1 MKEHVICYRSRTIRH
16 GTLCAWVGVLMYL
29 GVYPSAVAAS
39 RPTLDST
46 ALAIQSPTPARYV
59 HGTDGR
65 EHVEY
70 DLLITN
76 AFTAAVTVKS
86 LEVRSGGRLLLRL
99 NGAALAAATHAILG
113 EAPVARI
120 PASAT
125 VATVVDV
132 VLPRSGGRTVPRRL
146 ANRLRYDIPAD
157 APSRSLIGTT
167 TVNVPT
173 VRVVQRAPIVIG
185 SPVRGSGWYDANGCC
200 ADPTAPHRTTVLVRN
215 GSYVMPEW
223 FAIDWVRVVDGSV
236 YTGNGSQLCDWGG
249 TYGAPIY
256 AVAKGIVVTAVDGRP
271 DIAPFANPLLDAPE
285 DFAGNS
291 VVLKIAPGQYAVYF
305 HLKRGSVRVRVGQ
318 RVRGGQ
324 QIASLGNSG
333 NSSAPHLHFGIQ
345 DGPSGLSNSLPFELD
360 RFVLEGHVVPG
371 ATLPKVNVAG
381 TRRRLRRALPLINSI
396 IDASP
401 GRAS

>member
-1 MKEHVICYRSRTIRH
+1 
-16 GTLCAWVGVLMYL
+16 MYL
-29 GVYPSAVAAS
+29 GVYASAVAAS
-39 RPTLDST
+39 PPTLDST
-46 ALAIQSPTPARYV
+46 ALAIRSPTPARYV

-76 AFTAAVTVKS
+76 AFTAAATLKS
-86 LEVRSGGRLLLRL
+86 LEVRSGSRLLLRL
-99 NGAALAAATHAILG
+99 NGATLAAATHAILG

-132 VLPRSGGRTVPRRL
+132 VLPRSGGRTAPRSL
-146 ANRLRYDIPAD
+146 ANRLRYAIPAD
-157 APSRSLIGTT
+157 SPSRSLIGRT
-167 TVNVPT
+167 TVNAPT
-173 VRVVQRAPIVIG
+173 VRVAQRAPIVIG
-185 SPVRGSGWYDANGCC
+185 SPVRGSGWYDGNGCC
-200 ADPTAPHRTTVLVRN
+200 ADPTAPHRITQIARN
-215 GSYVMPEW
+215 GTYVTPEW
-223 FAIDWVRVVDGSV
+223 FAIDWLRVVDGSI
-236 YTGNGSQLCDWGG
+236 YTGNGSQLGDWRG
-249 TYGAPIY
+249 TFGAPIY
-256 AVAKGIVVTAVDGRP
+256 AVADGMVVTAVDGRR
-271 DIAPFANPLLDAPE
+271 DITPFANPLLNGPE

-291 VVLKIAPGQYAVYF
+291 VVLKIAPDQYAVYF

-333 NSSAPHLHFGIQ
+333 NSTAPHLHFGIQ
-345 DGPSGLSNSLPFELD
+345 DGPSGLSDSLPFELD

-396 IDASP
+396 IDVSP
-401 GRAS
+401 HRAS